1 MARRKCT
8 EQEISIL
15 LETDSDSNTL
25 DESYVPDKNDC
36 TSSDSS
42 ESEKIFNKNK
52 SLLLQNNALRKKQ
65 ASLRLRLRRS
75 TGQSTYKIDT
85 ESEDERPR
93 QSIRN
98 VKLRTLQDENQVP
111 CIRRNTRPIK
121 LPTRYSDYE
130 CFSSKSPISQ
140 KKQNNCN
147 EKKLSTTPLST
158 KRKRHINE
166 DIKDSDSNDSDC
178 ICINFIPNVSPTRS
192 DISKDNKQDQVPP
205 IEDIKISPKV
215 LRTRSYKCVN
225 KESTQ
230 SKRKIID
237 VNKELLNK
245 ETTMDSKMNT
255 MKYESFN
262 TPKGRSRIERN
273 RRGILTVSNNVELTT
288 ENESKNNNNEI
299 NAICKVA
306 KELSIKSPKE
316 KKDLKSITESSVQNV
331 LSTPKSHR
339 SLKHSALTPSIKMR
353 TEALTK
359 PVTPLQ
365 EVRFRLHVSAV
376 PKSLPCREQEFNDI
390 YKFLEGKLM
399 DNSGG

>member
-8 EQEISIL
+8 EQEISVL
-15 LETDSDSNTL
+15 LETDSDSNAEL

-93 QSIRN
+93 KSVRN
-98 VKLRTLQDENQVP
+98 MRLKTLQDENQLP
-111 CIRRNTRPIK
+111 YTRRNTRPIK

-147 EKKLSTTPLST
+147 EKKLPITPLST
-158 KRKRHINE
+158 NKRKRDINE
-166 DIKDSDSNDSDC
+166 DTKNSDSNDSDC
-178 ICINFIPNVSPTRS
+178 IYINFIPNMPSTRS
-192 DISKDNKQDQVPP
+192 EDNKQDHVSTV
-205 IEDIKISPKV
+205 EDIKISPKV
-215 LRTRSYKCVN
+215 LRTRSYKCEN
-225 KESTQ
+225 KESTK
-230 SKRKIID
+230 SKRETAD
-237 VNKELLNK
+237 KELLNK
-245 ETTMDSKMNT
+245 EITIDSKMDT

-262 TPKGRSRIERN
+262 TPKSRSRIERSN
-273 RRGILTVSNNVELTT
+273 RRGILTASNNVKLTT

-299 NAICKVA
+299 NVICEVA

-316 KKDLKSITESSVQNV
+316 KKDLKSTTESSMVQNV

>member
-8 EQEISIL
+8 EQEISVL
-15 LETDSDSNTL
+15 LETDSDSNAEL

-42 ESEKIFNKNK
+42 ESEKIFDKNK
-52 SLLLQNNALRKKQ
+52 RLLLQNNVLRKKQ

-85 ESEDERPR
+85 ESEDEQPR
-93 QSIRN
+93 KSIRN
-98 VKLRTLQDENQVP
+98 TRLRTLQDENQVP
-111 CIRRNTRPIK
+111 YTRRNTRPIK

-147 EKKLSTTPLST
+147 EKKLPTTPLSIN
-158 KRKRHINE
+158 KRKRQINE
-166 DIKDSDSNDSDC
+166 NTENSDSNDSDC
-178 ICINFIPNVSPTRS
+178 INFIPSII
-192 DISKDNKQDQVPP
+192 DISKDNKQDHVST

-225 KESTQ
+225 KESTE
-230 SKRKIID
+230 SKKKTID
-237 VNKELLNK
+237 KELLNK
-245 ETTMDSKMNT
+245 EMTIDSKMDT
-255 MKYESFN
+255 MKYELFN
-262 TPKGRSRIERN
+262 ATPKRKSKIERSN
-273 RRGILTVSNNVELTT
+273 RRGILTVSNNVELTI
-288 ENESKNNNNEI
+288 EDDSKNNNNEI
-299 NAICKVA
+299 NIICEVA
-306 KELSIKSPKE
+306 KELSIKSSKE
-316 KKDLKSITESSVQNV
+316 KKDLESNTESSIVQNI
-331 LSTPKSHR
+331 LNTPKSHR
-339 SLKHSALTPSIKMR
+339 SLKHSTLTPSIKMR
-353 TEALTK
+353 TEALAK

-390 YKFLEGKLM
+390 YKFLAGKLI